1 MSYRAD
7 SIKAAPKGTL
17 CGWTYGKG
25 RYSTCMGDHG
35 KPSLAVHILLKS
47 LPVAPAGT
55 ALCGYHSP
63 FDVLFSYEGE
73 TYLKHS
79 GPNASGYYKLI
90 SRNAVT
96 IHVHQDDKGLV
107 SI

>member
-7 SIKAAPKGTL
+7 NIKAAPRGTL
-17 CGWTYGKG
+17 CEWAAGST
-25 RYSTCMGDHG
+25 RYSGCRGNNG
-35 KPSLAVHILLKS
+35 KPSLAVHILLKG

-90 SRNAVT
+90 SRDAVT